1 MSIVTFTEAI
11 EINIS
16 FTKAP
21 PGWRGP
27 IFFPSGGGFHN
38 FLKIPVCGTPFS
50 SHHGLLPPGLGL
62 PTKNSCT
69 SPNAGLGL
77 PLSCRLLSLHTFF
90 PLESSRLWPGQH
102 PSTFL
107 SFPIIFS
114 TILLTV
120 NVLPLLPFP
129 GSPLAPNDYMMLSGF
144 LLPAERWG

>member
-1 MSIVTFTEAI
+1 MHY
-11 EINIS
+11 
-16 FTKAP
+16 AP
-21 PGWRGP
+21 W
-27 IFFPSGGGFHN
+27 GFHN

-114 TILLTV
+114 TILSTV
-120 NVLPLLPFP
+120 KVPTTPSVPWSTFGTKWQHAQRFPPPRRAVRLALLLQFE
-129 GSPLAPNDYMMLSGF
+129 SVSIAILFKTLVKY
-144 LLPAERWG
+144 